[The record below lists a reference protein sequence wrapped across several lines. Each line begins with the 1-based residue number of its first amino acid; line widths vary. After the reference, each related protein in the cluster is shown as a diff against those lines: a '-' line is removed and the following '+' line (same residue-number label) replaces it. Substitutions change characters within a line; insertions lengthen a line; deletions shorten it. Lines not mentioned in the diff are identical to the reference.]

1 MQEEKATVQLA
12 LISDGRRSFGLVF
25 YKVGEMRW
33 SVLDYEP
40 LIIGFSNGHEDQV
53 VSNVYSNTAEAFTK
67 LDRIKGNTGQ
77 FIFWIKLACQQ

>member
-1 MQEEKATVQLA
+1 M
-12 LISDGRRSFGLVF
+12 VF

-33 SVLDYEP
+33 SVLDNEP
-40 LIIGFSNGHEDQV
+40 LVIGFSNGQKDQV